1 MPACR
6 LLAVPL
12 LLVTSGFAL
21 ATDPKV
27 EPIPEK
33 LREKHKLDAFYEKYA
48 DADGLPILG
57 SKRVS
62 DNALAEAAW
71 IVRYMLADR
80 KDILD
85 AMVKQNVRA
94 VIMAKDEFTTDVPE
108 YRDMKPKLYWDRRA
122 RGLGAT
128 PRIPVVSGAEENLLS
143 FRRDPYPDENIFLHE
158 FAHAI
163 HGTGLNKVD
172 PAFDKRLRAAYKAAT
187 ERDLWKNTYAAT
199 NHDEYWAEGVQDW
212 FDDNAPPNAS
222 HNEIRTR
229 AKLME
234 YDKGLAKLCEEV
246 FGDKEWRY
254 TKPRDR
260 KLDDRAHLTD
270 YDPKKVPTFNWRDS
284 NLGDHAVL
292 TVQSAVGEFEIELD
306 AKASKAGVTNFVKV
320 ALDGGF
326 HSGKF
331 ERVGD
336 GGAWATVSAEWKK
349 RWAKELKL
357 ETMPAGEKPAPTDGS
372 VALVR
377 DDSGVTGFVV
387 FSGDK
392 LAVCKADVLIVGKV
406 SKGKDVVKK
415 LFELPVEDG
424 KLKPAVNIRG
434 IFRTQ

>member
-6 LLAVPL
+6 LVAIPL
-12 LLVTSGFAL
+12 LLVASTVVL

-27 EPIPEK
+27 EPVPEK
-33 LREKHKLDAFYEKYA
+33 LREKYKLAAFYEKYA

-57 SKRVS
+57 SKKVS

-71 IVRYMLADR
+71 IVRHLLADR

-94 VIMAKDEFTTDVPE
+94 VVMAKDEFTTDLPE
-108 YRDMKPKLYWDRRA
+108 YSDMKPKLYWDRRA

-128 PRIPVVSGAEENLLS
+128 PRIPVVSGGEENLLN
-143 FRRDPYPDENIFLHE
+143 FRRDPYPTENIFLHE

-172 PAFDKRLRAAYKAAT
+172 PTFDKRLRAAYKAAT
-187 ERDLWKNTYAAT
+187 ERELWKNTYAAT
-199 NHDEYWAEGVQDW
+199 NHDEYWAEGVQSW
-212 FDDNAPPNAS
+212 FDDNAAPNAQ

-229 AKLME
+229 AKLKE
-234 YDKGLAKLCEEV
+234 YDKELSKLCEEV

-260 KLDDRAHLTD
+260 KPEGRTHLTN
-270 YDPKKVPTFNWRDS
+270 YDSKDVPTFRWRDS
-284 NLGDHAVL
+284 DLGERPVL
-292 TVQSAVGEFEIELD
+292 TVQSVVGEFEVELD
-306 AKASKAGVTNFVKV
+306 TKAAKAAVTNFVKV

-326 HSGKF
+326 HSGRF
-331 ERVGD
+331 ERVAD
-336 GGAWATVSAEWKK
+336 GGAWATVNADWKK

-357 ETMPAGEKPAPTDGS
+357 EKMPAGEKPVPTDGS
-372 VALVR
+372 VGLVR
-377 DDSGVTGFVV
+377 DDSGVAGFVV
-387 FSGDK
+387 FGGNKPD
-392 LAVCKADVLIVGKV
+392 VGKADVLIVGKV

-415 LFELPVEDG
+415 LFEQPTEGD
-424 KLKPAVNIRG
+424 KLKPAVNIRA
-434 IFRTQ
+434 IFRNQ